1 MSGTIIKQL
10 FRLGFEISPIIF
22 TGGIAGNGPGGF
34 SVPGGMLPIVVITEA
49 LNFVEGLLNSGSPL
63 ELDNFFAHFRVLP
76 GGTLIANQVGTY
88 PFANQA
94 TAANAIISQPLNVSM
109 VMVCPVK
116 NAGGYVAK
124 LATLMALQAAFAQHN
139 SIGGTY
145 TIATPGFLYSDCV
158 MTGMKDIT
166 GGGDGKQAQ
175 VSWQLDF
182 VKPLITLQDA
192 DTVMGRLMNTLTNK
206 QITGG
211 ELSGPAQTA
220 GNAASGGGPAAIP
233 AALNLPGTS
242 VVPSVATPGFN

>member
-1 MSGTIIKQL
+1 MSGTIIRQV

-22 TGGIAGNGPGGF
+22 SGGIAGDGPGGF
-34 SVPGGMLPIVVITEA
+34 GIPGGLLPIVAITEA
-49 LNFVEGLLNSGSPL
+49 INFVEGLLGGGSVL
-63 ELDNFFAHFRVLP
+63 ELDHFFAHFRVLP

-94 TAANAIISQPLNVSM
+94 TAANAIISQPLNVSL

-116 NAGGYVAK
+116 NPGGYVAK

-139 SIGGTY
+139 SLGGTY
-145 TIATPGFLYSDCV
+145 TVATPGFLYTN
-158 MTGMKDIT
+158 MIQTGMKDVT
-166 GGGDGKQAQ
+166 SGGDGKQAQ
-175 VSWQLDF
+175 ISWQLDF
-182 VKPLITLQDA
+182 VKPLVTLQDA

-220 GNAASGGGPAAIP
+220 GNAASGAAPSAIP
-233 AALNLPGTS
+233 SALNLPGTA
-242 VVPSVATPGFN
+242 VVPRVALPGLS